1 MPLSDGEA
9 LTAYS
14 FELTLDG
21 QAIPNVVEVNSIT
34 QNVQTI
40 ETKSMSPSGQYVI
53 AQMMGPR
60 QSGQLQVTCL
70 ATGDPAVTQWFLQ
83 GRSGDFKGARKTA
96 SLVYKTPDGS
106 PIQTIE
112 FSDVMITGIS
122 YGALKAGEPTGVT
135 YTLSMTFTDMTVG

>member
-1 MPLSDGEA
+1 MPLTDGEA

-21 QAIPNVVEVNSIT
+21 QAIPNVVAINNIT
-34 QNVQTI
+34 QSVQTI
-40 ETKSMSPSGQYVI
+40 ETKSMSPAGQYVI
-53 AQMMGPR
+53 TQMMGPR

-96 SLVYKTPDGS
+96 SLVYKTPDGT

-112 FSDVMITGIS
+112 FSDVMVTGVS
-122 YGALKAGEPTGVT
+122 YGELKAGEPTGVT
-135 YTLSMTFTDMTVG
+135 YTLSMTFSDMTVG

>member
-1 MPLSDGEA
+1 MPLTDGEA

-21 QAIPNVVEVNSIT
+21 QVIPNVVAINNIT
-34 QNVQTI
+34 QSAQTI

-53 AQMMGPR
+53 TQMMGPR

-96 SLVYKTPDGS
+96 SLVYKTPDGT

-112 FSDVMITGIS
+112 FSDVMVTGVS
-122 YGALKAGEPTGVT
+122 YGELKAGEPTGVT